1 MTILG
6 MARTFWNVLR
16 EERPVPSFGV
26 RVPLEVSLF

>member
-6 MARTFWNVLR
+6 CDHLLERPR

-26 RVPLEVSLF
+26 RVPLEVTLF